1 LSTKA
6 FWVYILASRNRTLYI
21 GVTNSLQRRV
31 LQHKEKLVP
40 GFTQKYNVTQLVY
53 FQQFTDIRYAIRREK
68 QIKGWLRSKKIELIE
83 TDNPE
88 WEDLALKLFPPFPT
102 FPKNAPLSS

>member
-1 LSTKA
+1 
-6 FWVYILASRNRTLYI
+6 
-21 GVTNSLQRRV
+21 VTNSLQRRV
-31 LQHKEKLVP
+31 FQHKEKLVP

-68 QIKGWLRSKKIELIE
+68 QIKGWLRSRKIDLIE

-88 WEDLALKLFPPFPT
+88 WEDLAVKLFPPFPQ
-102 FPKNAPLSS
+102 NAPLSS

>member
-1 LSTKA
+1 MSTKA
-6 FWVYILASRNRTLYI
+6 FWVYILVSRNRTLYI

-31 LQHKEKLVP
+31 LQHKEKRVP

-68 QIKGWLRSKKIELIE
+68 QIEGWLRSKKIDLIE
-83 TDNPE
+83 TDNPG
-88 WEDLALKLFPPFPT
+88 WEDLAVKLFPPFP
-102 FPKNAPLSS
+102 KNERLSA